1 MAVALTEREL
11 PQLAPNSPPRKRWT
25 REEVQFFED
34 SGIFEYN
41 RYELIEGE
49 LIEKMPQKR
58 SHING
63 AHALMLWIAS
73 VFGLERLQT
82 GAPIDV
88 RPEDNPTSCPEPDLV
103 VLSKPVREFRDAN
116 PGPADIVLA
125 VEVSYS
131 TVAFDLRT
139 KGALYARAGIAD
151 YWVLDIPRRKLIVLR
166 EPLEGAY
173 ISVVEYS
180 EGESVAPLA
189 APDSAFPVTLAFE

>member
-1 MAVALTEREL
+1 M
-11 PQLAPNSPPRKRWT
+11 
-25 REEVQFFED
+25 
-34 SGIFEYN
+34 
-41 RYELIEGE
+41 
-49 LIEKMPQKR
+49 
-58 SHING
+58 
-63 AHALMLWIAS
+63 
-73 VFGLERLQT
+73 
-82 GAPIDV
+82 DV
-88 RPEDNPTSCPEPDLV
+88 RPEDNSTSCPEPDFA

-125 VEVSYS
+125 VKVSYS

-139 KGALYARAGIAD
+139 KGALYARDGIAD

-173 ISVVEYS
+173 RSVVEYS